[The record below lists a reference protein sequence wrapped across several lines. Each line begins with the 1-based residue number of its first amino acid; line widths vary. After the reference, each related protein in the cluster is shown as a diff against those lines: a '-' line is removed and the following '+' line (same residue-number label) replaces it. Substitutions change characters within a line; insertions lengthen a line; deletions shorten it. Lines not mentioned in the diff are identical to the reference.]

1 MSTVRGAEPVHGSAS
16 GVGALLDAFRRTH
29 EGVDIRLWAAHQ
41 NGWSCVYP
49 PEGAAAEGPGPA
61 ARSVPGSDGVF
72 ELEIEGGA
80 LPDGDIEFLLEA
92 VAQFLNYETETRLAA
107 EELGERY
114 EEINLLYSI
123 SETLGSVISLPVAGQ
138 RILGEVADVLGA
150 RRASLWVYDPEDD
163 RLHLIAAVGEDG
175 LSGPI
180 SPDDPN
186 SVTARVFRERKALNI
201 ERATSLP
208 RGARVEPPPRGREPF
223 LSVPIHYRPPEGA
236 ARTIGV
242 INLVGRRT
250 DEPFDAG
257 DTRLLTAIASQV
269 GAALETQRLMQESL
283 RRQRFERELE
293 LAHDLQLKLLPDVSK
308 LATAAEIAARCAPAG
323 SVGGDFYHLFPLSG
337 DRLGVLIGDV
347 SGHGF
352 SASLIMALTISAAAI
367 YALEARPPGEVVA
380 RVHAA
385 LIDELETTEMYVSLF
400 YGVLDAHGG
409 RLVYANA
416 GHPQAFRIRE
426 DGAAIRLGATSP
438 ALGTVVLPE
447 YGEAVS
453 EWVQG
458 RDLLCLFTDGLS
470 DAFAGGGVAG
480 EAALVAEVVRW
491 RDRPPAEILE
501 HLFALTRNAKTAVP
515 PDDRTAVL
523 LRA

>member
-1 MSTVRGAEPVHGSAS
+1 VSTVRGAEPVHGSAS

-29 EGVDIRLWAAHQ
+29 EGVDIRLWAARQ
-41 NGWSCVYP
+41 DGWSCVYP
-49 PEGAAAEGPGPA
+49 PEGAVAEGPGPT

-72 ELEIEGGA
+72 ELEVEGCA
-80 LPDGDIEFLLEA
+80 LPQGDIEFLLEA

-107 EELGERY
+107 EELAERY

-138 RILGEVADVLGA
+138 RILAEVADVLGA

-223 LSVPIHYRPPEGA
+223 LSVPIHYRPPEGT

-242 INLVGRRT
+242 INLVGRRSG
-250 DEPFDAG
+250 ESFDAG

-269 GAALETQRLMQESL
+269 GAALETQRLMQENL

-293 LAHDLQLKLLPDVSK
+293 LAHDLQLKLLPDISK
-308 LATAAEIAARCAPAG
+308 LATGAEIAARCSPAE

-352 SASLIMALTISAAAI
+352 SAALIMAMTISAAAI
-367 YALEARPPGEVVA
+367 YALEARPPGEVLE

-400 YGVLDAHGG
+400 YGVLDARGG
-409 RLVYANA
+409 RLAYANA

-426 DGAAIRLGATSP
+426 DGTVVRLGATSP

-447 YGEAVS
+447 YGEAES

-480 EAALVAEVVRW
+480 EAALVEEVVRW
-491 RDRPPAEILE
+491 RDRPPAEILA
-501 HLFALTRNAKTAVP
+501 HVFALTENAQTAVP

-523 LRA
+523 VRA

>member
-1 MSTVRGAEPVHGSAS
+1 MSTVHGAEPVHGSAS

-29 EGVDIRLWAAHQ
+29 EGVDLRLWAACPG
-41 NGWSCVYP
+41 GWICVYP
-49 PEGAAAEGPGPA
+49 PEGVAADGPGPTA
-61 ARSVPGSDGVF
+61 QHVPGSDGVY
-72 ELEIEGGA
+72 ELEIEGAA
-80 LPDGDIEFLLEA
+80 LPAGEVGFLLEA
-92 VAQFLNYETETRLAA
+92 LAQFLNYETETRLAA
-107 EELGERY
+107 EELADRY

-123 SETLGSVISLPVAGQ
+123 TETLGSVISLPAAGQ

-150 RRASLWVYDPEDD
+150 RRASLWIYHPEDD

-180 SPDDPN
+180 APDDPH
-186 SVTARVFRERKALNI
+186 SVTARVFRERRALNI

-208 RGARVEPPPRGREPF
+208 RGARMEPPPRGREPF
-223 LSVPIHYRPPEGA
+223 LSVPIHYRPPEGP

-242 INLVGRRT
+242 INLVGRHT

-257 DTRLLTAIASQV
+257 DARLLTAIASQV
-269 GAALETQRLMQESL
+269 GVALEAQRLMQENL

-308 LATAAEIAARCAPAG
+308 LATWAEIAARCSPAE
-323 SVGGDFYHLFPLSG
+323 SVGGDFYHLFPLSS

-352 SASLIMALTISAAAI
+352 SAALIMALTISAAGI
-367 YALEARPPGEVVA
+367 YALEARPPGEVLE

-400 YGVLDAHGG
+400 YGVLDARGR

-416 GHPQAFRIRE
+416 GHPQAYRIRE
-426 DGAAIRLGATSP
+426 DGGAIRLGATSP
-438 ALGTVVLPE
+438 ALGTVVLPA

-453 EWVQG
+453 EWATG

-470 DAFAGGGVAG
+470 DAFAGGGMAG
-480 EAALVAEVVRW
+480 EAALVQEVVRL

-501 HLFALTRNAKTAVP
+501 RVFALTENATTAVP
-515 PDDRTAVL
+515 PDDRTAVIV
-523 LRA
+523 RA

>member
-1 MSTVRGAEPVHGSAS
+1 MSTVRGAEPVHSAAS
-16 GVGALLDAFRRTH
+16 GVGALLDVFRRTH
-29 EGVDIRLWAAHQ
+29 EGVDIRLWAARQ
-41 NGWSCVYP
+41 GGWSCVYP
-49 PEGAAAEGPGPA
+49 PGGAAADRPGPA
-61 ARSVPGSDGVF
+61 ARSVPGSDGVY
-72 ELEIEGGA
+72 ELEIEGA
-80 LPDGDIEFLLEA
+80 TLPAGDVEFLLEA
-92 VAQFLNYETETRLAA
+92 LAQFLNYETETRLAA
-107 EELGERY
+107 EELADRY

-123 SETLGSVISLPVAGQ
+123 TETLGSVISLPAAGQ
-138 RILGEVADVLGA
+138 RILGEVADVLAA
-150 RRASLWVYDPEDD
+150 RRASLWVYNPEDD

-180 SPDDPN
+180 SPDDPH
-186 SVTARVFRERKALNI
+186 SVTARVFRERRALNI

-242 INLVGRRT
+242 INLVGRYT

-269 GAALETQRLMQESL
+269 GAALETQRLMQENL

-293 LAHDLQLKLLPDVSK
+293 LAHDLQLKLLPDISK
-308 LATAAEIAARCAPAG
+308 LATGAEIAARCSPAE

-352 SASLIMALTISAAAI
+352 SAALIMAMTISAAAI
-367 YALEARPPGEVVA
+367 YALEARPPGEVLE

-400 YGVLDAHGG
+400 YGVLDARGG
-409 RLVYANA
+409 RLAYANA

-426 DGAAIRLGATSP
+426 DGTVVRLGATSP

-447 YGEAVS
+447 YGEAES

-480 EAALVAEVVRW
+480 EAALVEEVVRW
-491 RDRPPAEILE
+491 RDRPPPEILA
-501 HLFALTRNAKTAVP
+501 HVFALTENAQTAVP

-523 LRA
+523 VRA

>member
-1 MSTVRGAEPVHGSAS
+1 MSTVGAAGPVAGASS
-16 GVGALLDAFRRTH
+16 GVGTLLDAFRRTH
-29 EGVDIRLWAAHQ
+29 GGAEVRLWSAGPE
-41 NGWSCVYP
+41 GWVCVYP
-49 PEGAAAEGPGPA
+49 PGGVVGDGPGDG
-61 ARSVPGSDGVF
+61 ARSIPGSDGVF
-72 ELEIEGGA
+72 ELEVEGGTA
-80 LPDGDIEFLLEA
+80 SEGDVEFLVEA

-107 EELGERY
+107 EELAERY

-123 SETLGSVISLPVAGQ
+123 SETLGSVLSLPVAGR
-138 RILGEVADVLGA
+138 RILGEVADVLAA
-150 RRASLWVYDPEDD
+150 RRASLWVYDPEDH
-163 RLHLIAAVGEDG
+163 RLHLVAAVGEDG
-175 LSGPI
+175 LSEPI
-180 SPDDPN
+180 RPDDPN

-201 ERATSLP
+201 ERAAALP
-208 RGARVEPPPRGREPF
+208 RGARMEPAPRGREPF
-223 LSVPIHYRPPEGA
+223 LSVPIHYNPPEGPS
-236 ARTIGV
+236 RTVGV

-250 DEPFDAG
+250 QEAFDAG

-283 RRQRFERELE
+283 RRERFEREVE
-293 LAHDLQLKLLPDVSK
+293 LAHDLQLKLLPDISQ
-308 LATAAEIAARCAPAG
+308 LAVAAEIAARCAPAE

-352 SASLIMALTISAAAI
+352 SASLIMAMTISAAAI
-367 YALEARPPGEVVA
+367 YALEARPPGEVLG

-385 LIDELETTEMYVSLF
+385 LIDELEMTEMYVSLF
-400 YGVLDAHGG
+400 YGVLDARGG
-409 RLVYANA
+409 RLAYANA
-416 GHPQAFRIRE
+416 GHPQAFRIRS
-426 DGAAIRLGATSP
+426 DGTAIRLGATSP

-447 YGEAVS
+447 YREAVS
-453 EWVQG
+453 EWERG

-470 DAFAGGGVAG
+470 DAFAGGGIAG
-480 EAALVAEVVRW
+480 EEALVAEVVRR

-501 HLFALTRNAKTAVP
+501 HVFALTWNAETAVP